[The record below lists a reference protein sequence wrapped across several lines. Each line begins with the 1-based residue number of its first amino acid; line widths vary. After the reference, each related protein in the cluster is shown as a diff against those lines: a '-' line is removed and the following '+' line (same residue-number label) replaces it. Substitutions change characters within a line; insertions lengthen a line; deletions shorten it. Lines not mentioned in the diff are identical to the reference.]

1 MLLIFYSI
9 DDVFWN
15 VFIIC
20 VCGKILLQKIIRNR
34 KKKENGNN
42 NTRRKKM
49 KKKKKKT
56 SEKISFVSCIA
67 ISINYFGGGKQKQQ
81 QQ

>member
-1 MLLIFYSI
+1 
-9 DDVFWN
+9 
-15 VFIIC
+15 
-20 VCGKILLQKIIRNR
+20 
-34 KKKENGNN
+34 
-42 NTRRKKM
+42 M